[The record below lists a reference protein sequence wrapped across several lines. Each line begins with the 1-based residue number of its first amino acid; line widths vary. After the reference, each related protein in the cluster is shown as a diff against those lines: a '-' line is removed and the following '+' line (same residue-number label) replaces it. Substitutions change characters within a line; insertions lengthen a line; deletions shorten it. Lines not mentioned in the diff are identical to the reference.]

1 MDSEGSLTVKFVD
14 DKKQI
19 DQCTG
24 DNRRIRVD
32 ESES

>member
-1 MDSEGSLTVKFVD
+1 MHSERSLTVKFVD
-14 DKKQI
+14 DKQI

-24 DNRRIRVD
+24 DNRRIRTD